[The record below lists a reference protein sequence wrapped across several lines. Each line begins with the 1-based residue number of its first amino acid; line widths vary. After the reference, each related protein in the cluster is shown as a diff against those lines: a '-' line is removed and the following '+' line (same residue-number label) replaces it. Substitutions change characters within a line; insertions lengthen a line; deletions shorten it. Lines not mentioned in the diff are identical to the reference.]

1 VINTNIRTARVGVQC
16 TTVGSG
22 TSYVG
27 PFTQTTYCNRDYPRL
42 CWQHE
47 RESVSKLRL
56 GEEFCKLTETVRE
69 VRRSLKRRA

>member
-1 VINTNIRTARVGVQC
+1 LYNRINFTVAFANLSLTYFSLVINASIHMARAEVQR

-27 PFTQTTYCNRDYPRL
+27 PFTQTTYCNRDYPHL

-47 RESVSKLRL
+47 RESVSTL
-56 GEEFCKLTETVRE
+56 
-69 VRRSLKRRA
+69 